1 MTGAPRRR
9 NSFGA
14 NRVSQVTGLSS
25 GCVPCFQT
33 PPGAFATRPF
43 SAAIA
48 VAFSEYGPL
57 GTPECHSF
65 RGQLCTAHGPAC
77 LRFAGVVTFTVAR
90 LASGVSGLTLHRA
103 GFAPAG
109 QHTRFLEAIAS
120 SDPPRPAGPG
130 RTMLTIR
137 IRPSHFTPRT
147 LPSHVADAT
156 YAPATDSI
164 LSSRTIVFRAR
175 SLIFVGSPP
184 PRPPYCARLQLR
196 AAARAAGLQ
205 SRRRHAAVQ
214 SNRARSAALSQ
225 IRARR
230 RGRCGCRWCRR
241 RRPPSGC

>member
-1 MTGAPRRR
+1 MRPSDSLFAFGLGSGCPLPLAFRRAGAVVRGPRVRPQTRRPRGLMTGAPRRR

-130 RTMLTIR
+130 RTMPLIR
-137 IRPSHFTPRT
+137 R
-147 LPSHVADAT
+147 
-156 YAPATDSI
+156 
-164 LSSRTIVFRAR
+164 
-175 SLIFVGSPP
+175 
-184 PRPPYCARLQLR
+184 
-196 AAARAAGLQ
+196 
-205 SRRRHAAVQ
+205 
-214 SNRARSAALSQ
+214 
-225 IRARR
+225 
-230 RGRCGCRWCRR
+230 
-241 RRPPSGC
+241 